1 MIQLLLNG
9 LCTGSVYALVSLG
22 FGLILFAG
30 RTFHIA
36 HGAVFTTGAYAC
48 FFFFVRLQVPMLAS
62 IVIALSIGVLVGIL
76 AELIVYSPLL
86 DERLH
91 KTVSAT
97 AIMISSLGLYIVIV
111 NLLAL
116 FFGAEAKT
124 ILPDAKRTISIAGN
138 ILTSVQVAQFVTGGF
153 SIALFWLFF
162 RITPLGRSLRAMA
175 DDPELLATMGY
186 NSKKL
191 RLYMFA
197 VGSALASLAGV
208 LAALDVGVHPQDG
221 FEVVLCA
228 ATAAIIGGKGS
239 FLAPAAGAFT
249 LGFLQSLVQWFI
261 SAQWAD
267 GVVFIAL
274 IFVLILRPRGLKA
287 LVKRAE
293 EL

>member
-1 MIQLLLNG
+1 MVQLLLNG

-48 FFFFVRLQVPMLAS
+48 FFFFVHLQVPLLAS
-62 IVIALSIGVLVGIL
+62 IVIALGIGVLVGIIS
-76 AELIVYSPLL
+76 ELIVYRPLL
-86 DERLH
+86 DGRLH
-91 KTVSAT
+91 ETASAT
-97 AIMISSLGLYIVIV
+97 AIMISSLGFYLVVV

-124 ILPDAKRTISIAGN
+124 LLPDAKRTISIAEN
-138 ILTSVQVAQFVTGGF
+138 ILTSVQIAQFITGVF
-153 SIALFWLFF
+153 CISLFWLFF
-162 RITPLGRSLRAMA
+162 RIIPLGRSLRAMA

-186 NSKKL
+186 NSRKL
-191 RLYMFA
+191 RLHMFVVA
-197 VGSALASLAGV
+197 SALASLGGV
-208 LAALDVGVHPQDG
+208 LAALDVGMHPQDG
-221 FEVVLCA
+221 FKVVLCA

-249 LGFLQSLVQWFI
+249 LSFLQSLVQWFT

-267 GVVFIAL
+267 GVVFVAL
-274 IFVLILRPRGLKA
+274 IFVLILRPRGLQA
-287 LVKRAE
+287 LTKRAE
-293 EL
+293 QL